1 MRERPRVRE
10 NDGGS
15 DKPRGSGSRPAASR
29 PALPAETPLGP
40 ARDAGRTGQGG
51 AGWGVAGGGEAGSV
65 AVLQC
70 QHQEQGAQLKGPDPE
85 RQNDVGWGEHLHV
98 EAVGVVPPVV
108 ERRRRDHRERAPDAH
123 PGAERAAEA
132 PERHARVALFRRG
145 GERCPQHQPAARQAR
160 EHAPQVDRHVG
171 RGPERVAADRAMP
184 GDVPDHAHLRAGR
197 RDDRRGD
204 IPGPARGDRRGA
216 DRRAAGWDRGAAHSS
231 YDRSREPPATR
242 PLPRHFSKIFFTC
255 WWASARASFAVM
267 RPVAAL
273 ANMVG
278 RTKVSNTSLSAG
290 LAGPGCPM
298 FVAQSRAVL
307 IGLSLD
313 GGVEPNGS
321 FAVTCS
327 SRLLADAAFWASGV
341 PGSATEPGNDG
352 KLYSLLP
359 RTASR

>member
-1 MRERPRVRE
+1 
-10 NDGGS
+10 
-15 DKPRGSGSRPAASR
+15 
-29 PALPAETPLGP
+29 
-40 ARDAGRTGQGG
+40 
-51 AGWGVAGGGEAGSV
+51 
-65 AVLQC
+65 
-70 QHQEQGAQLKGPDPE
+70 
-85 RQNDVGWGEHLHV
+85 
-98 EAVGVVPPVV
+98 
-108 ERRRRDHRERAPDAH
+108 
-123 PGAERAAEA
+123 
-132 PERHARVALFRRG
+132 
-145 GERCPQHQPAARQAR
+145 
-160 EHAPQVDRHVG
+160 
-171 RGPERVAADRAMP
+171 
-184 GDVPDHAHLRAGR
+184 
-197 RDDRRGD
+197 
-204 IPGPARGDRRGA
+204 
-216 DRRAAGWDRGAAHSS
+216 
-231 YDRSREPPATR
+231 
-242 PLPRHFSKIFFTC
+242 
-255 WWASARASFAVM
+255 M

-327 SRLLADAAFWASGV
+327 SHLLADAAFWASGV